1 MLSNS
6 RVNSLINSIESFE
19 KERGAWAREMLLSSR
34 NNEMD
39 MLCALFNL
47 VNDLMIQFSRR
58 YPDLLRASTISSLL
72 INS

>member
-19 KERGAWAREMLLSSR
+19 KERGAWAREMLLRSR